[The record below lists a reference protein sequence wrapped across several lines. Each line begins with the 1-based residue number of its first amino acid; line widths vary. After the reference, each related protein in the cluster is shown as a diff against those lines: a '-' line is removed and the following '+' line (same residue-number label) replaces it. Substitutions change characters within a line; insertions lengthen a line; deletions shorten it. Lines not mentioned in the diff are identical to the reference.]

1 MQNISILQAQIDS
14 LKEMIDLMERSNPDT
29 LAKKWRAKVFEELVK
44 NKQQQIQHNIEL
56 KKFKEEEKKF
66 RSKESQIKAAL
77 ESAHL
82 QASSLNLERNKLQKE
97 VQILQSRIRN
107 SNINSNFLLN
117 LQATLTNN
125 LELNAK
131 VLAMLDTFNHR
142 ITFSMSKIKTAKIL
156 HTREIFALR
165 NKLTEETNDQK
176 QLLTEFARLSTLE
189 KTQSSL
195 IYENESL
202 QAELEGLKNQF
213 QQAENLA
220 KCVLEE
226 TNNRFKD
233 IVAQLEAQLDDKVS
247 ENNEM
252 AQKIALYEKNIEKMN
267 RQVKELNEN
276 RTVLEQ
282 EKEILRLTVQD
293 LQNNVQ
299 GLNHKCENLVIELKQ
314 VEENC
319 KAQDEIICKLQEK
332 DGSALEESREMIQN
346 IQEKEKCIEELVC
359 SVQKLEEELFQA
371 QGAND
376 ALRAKIGKLES
387 ANKEFRRER
396 DILFETVKKSGNQRN
411 RDDKEVQTDTQVK
424 TATLKKAQPRPHKT
438 EDNI

>member
-1 MQNISILQAQIDS
+1 
-14 LKEMIDLMERSNPDT
+14 MERSNPDT
-29 LAKKWRAKVFEELVK
+29 LAKKWRVKVFEELVK
-44 NKQQQIQHNIEL
+44 NKQQQIQHSIEV

-97 VQILQSRIRN
+97 VQILQSRLRN

-176 QLLTEFARLSTLE
+176 QLLSEFARLSTLE

-202 QAELEGLKNQF
+202 QAELEGLKSHF
-213 QQAENLA
+213 AQAENLA
-220 KCVLEE
+220 KSVLEE
-226 TNNRFKD
+226 TNNKFKQ
-233 IVAQLEAQLDDKVS
+233 IVTQLESQLDEKVS
-247 ENNEM
+247 ENNELVL
-252 AQKIALYEKNIEKMN
+252 KLTSYEKSNEKTN
-267 RQVKELNEN
+267 RHLKESNEH

-282 EKEILRLTVQD
+282 EKEILMLTVQD
-293 LQNNVQ
+293 LQNTVQ
-299 GLNHKCENLVIELKQ
+299 GLNYKCENLLVELGKA
-314 VEENC
+314 EECC
-319 KAQDEIICKLQEK
+319 KAQELTICKLKEK
-332 DGSALEESREMIQN
+332 DGNALVQSQEMSVSIEN
-346 IQEKEKCIEELVC
+346 KERVIEELGA
-359 SVQKLEEELFQA
+359 SLQKLEEELVQA
-371 QGAND
+371 REVQDG
-376 ALRAKIGKLES
+376 LRSKVGKLEL

-396 DILFETVKKSGNQRN
+396 DILFETVKKAGSQRN
-411 RDDKEVQTDTQVK
+411 REEKEVQTETQVK
-424 TATLKKAQPRPHKT
+424 TATLKKAQPRSHKT